1 MVGSKGRGEMLFSA
15 SPSLRLAHLRPAPR
29 SWLAAFLLR
38 CPGFSGS
45 HARLR
50 HPPPGTRRAV
60 YPGRPPPF
68 LSLPTHPTPFLFYF
82 QTFFFFFKPP
92 ETAASNARGL
102 DPAPVGAPT
111 KPHSIPACMSGGTES
126 EPGGQAHLR
135 SSPRENRTKFPQ
147 RPSQAELA
155 QINKDLTCPP
165 PTQLR
170 AISAFVSP
178 WVTGWGGGGGDNT
191 DRSGYLFSLLLNPFL
206 PKSRLQAAS
215 SPRGS
220 TAALEPPAPIHRAWL
235 SHSLLIIFYK
245 SNATQFFPHYRE
257 PWGGCPAI
265 GGGDVTWAGSRGPE
279 RKKGVLFGVNLD
291 SNSVIYQGIS

>member
-1 MVGSKGRGEMLFSA
+1 MGSKGRGEMLFSA

-68 LSLPTHPTPFLFYF
+68 LSLPTPPTPFLFYF

-178 WVTGWGGGGGDNT
+178 WVTGWGSGGG
-191 DRSGYLFSLLLNPFL
+191 
-206 PKSRLQAAS
+206 
-215 SPRGS
+215 
-220 TAALEPPAPIHRAWL
+220 
-235 SHSLLIIFYK
+235 
-245 SNATQFFPHYRE
+245 
-257 PWGGCPAI
+257 
-265 GGGDVTWAGSRGPE
+265 
-279 RKKGVLFGVNLD
+279 
-291 SNSVIYQGIS
+291 